1 MRGCPSTSTFATF
14 HPPQQK
20 MSPAMIVLAQQFPK
34 LRETEAY
41 RVLFQSC
48 LLGWLLLRLV
58 GIVAQGTYFG
68 VDAFQGTDCGH
79 Y

>member
-1 MRGCPSTSTFATF
+1 
-14 HPPQQK
+14 

-34 LRETEAY
+34 LRGTKAY
-41 RVLFQSC
+41 RVLFQSY

-58 GIVAQGTYFG
+58 GIVAQGAYFG
-68 VDAFQGTDCGH
+68 VDAFQGTDCSH

>member
-14 HPPQQK
+14 HPPKQK
-20 MSPAMIVLAQQFPK
+20 IFLAMIVLAQQFPK
-34 LRETEAY
+34 LRGTKQY
-41 RVLFQSC
+41 PDKFQSC